1 MKQYIVLSHDPWSPV
16 PTRTQHLVTRLGEE
30 SQVLFFQ
37 PASHSPQKGGKLVRP
52 NVTVYDL
59 PSETTPLGRLAR
71 FRHHVTNRQAAF
83 IEKQCSRHRFRQP
96 VLWLTS
102 PEQAA
107 FTELLN
113 CRGIV
118 YDCDRFWP
126 EFLSEQESRLA
137 LAADIVFAASPLLMK
152 RLSPC
157 NPNVAL
163 VPNGV
168 NYAMYSRPAGDI
180 PADLLDLPRPMLGW
194 VGRIDETLDLSP
206 VLAIARQQPDWTIVL
221 IGKVS
226 DCRWVRELAGYPNVI
241 FLGERPAVDLPDY
254 LSRFDVLLHLR
265 RKDDAES
272 DVISRRIY
280 QYLSTGR
287 PIVSLLLPDEVEE
300 FPDVIYSAHTPS
312 QFVKLCRTALEEN
325 PDWVS
330 PRRKAYGASA
340 AWSVRSEEVR
350 RILNAISL

>member
-1 MKQYIVLSHDPWSPV
+1 V
-16 PTRTQHLVTRLGEE
+16 
-30 SQVLFFQ
+30 
-37 PASHSPQKGGKLVRP
+37 A
-52 NVTVYDL
+52 
-59 PSETTPLGRLAR
+59 
-71 FRHHVTNRQAAF
+71 
-83 IEKQCSRHRFRQP
+83 
-96 VLWLTS
+96 
-102 PEQAA
+102 
-107 FTELLN
+107 
-113 CRGIV
+113 
-118 YDCDRFWP
+118 
-126 EFLSEQESRLA
+126 EQESRLA
-137 LAADIVFAASPLLMK
+137 LAADVIFAASPLLMQ
-152 RLSPC
+152 RLFPC

-163 VPNGV
+163 LPNGV
-168 NYAMYSRPAGDI
+168 NYPMYSRASGDI
-180 PADLLDLPRPMLGW
+180 PADLVDLPRPMLGW

-206 VLAIARQQPDWTIVL
+206 VLAIARQHPRWTVVL

-226 DCRWVRELAGYPNVI
+226 DCRGVRELAGCSNVI

-254 LSRFDVLLHLR
+254 LCRFDVLLHLR
-265 RKDDAES
+265 RKDDGES

-300 FPDVIYSAHTPS
+300 FPDVIYSAHTPT
-312 QFVKLCRTALEEN
+312 QFVQLCQTALNEN

>member
-1 MKQYIVLSHDPWSPV
+1 MKQYVVLSHTPWSSV
-16 PTRTQHLVTRLGEE
+16 PTRTQHLVTRLGEDSE
-30 SQVLFFQ
+30 ILFFQ
-37 PASHSPQKGGKLVRP
+37 PAGTPPLKGGKLVRP

-59 PSETTPLGRLAR
+59 PSEITPLGRLAR
-71 FRHHVTNRQAAF
+71 FHHHVITRQAAF

-96 VLWLTS
+96 ALWLTC
-102 PEQAA
+102 PQQAP
-107 FTELLN
+107 FTDLLP
-113 CRGIV
+113 CRGII
-118 YDCDRFWP
+118 YDCDQFWP
-126 EFLSEQESRLA
+126 EFMAEQESRLA
-137 LAADIVFAASPLLMK
+137 LAADVIFAASPLLK
-152 RLSPC
+152 QRLAPC
-157 NPNVAL
+157 NPNVVL
-163 VPNGV
+163 LPNGV
-168 NYAMYSRPAGDI
+168 NYPMYSRPAGDL
-180 PADLLDLPRPMLGW
+180 PADLIGLPAPLLGW

-206 VLAIARQQPDWTIVL
+206 VLTIVRQRPDWTVVL

-226 DCRWVRELAGYPNVI
+226 DCSAVRELSGYPNVF
-241 FLGERPAVDLPDY
+241 FLGERPSVDLPDY

-300 FPDVIYSAHTPS
+300 FPDVIYSAHTPG
-312 QFVKLCRTALEEN
+312 QFVRLCQTALVED
-325 PDWVS
+325 PDWVA

-350 RILNAISL
+350 RILSAISL